1 MMLRKHVL
9 ITGSLLSRLVRGF
22 LVSRFVLLYLAP
34 ASFDVNV
41 ESKHVKLLLDLDN
54 HPSFFTGIL
63 CPMGTNA
70 LDVQPQSPTL
80 RRHNL
85 EYRLA
90 ILVPLHPE
98 ASACQKIKSPSPTE
112 ARIDT
117 TITPARGSLAL

>member
-22 LVSRFVLLYLAP
+22 FVSRFVLLYLAP

-41 ESKHVKLLLDLDN
+41 ESKYVKLLLDLDD

-63 CPMGTNA
+63 CPMPTNA
-70 LDVQPQSPTL
+70 LHVQPQSPTL

-85 EYRLA
+85 EYGLA
-90 ILVPLHPE
+90 ILVPLHLE
-98 ASACQKIKSPSPTE
+98 ASAH
-112 ARIDT
+112 
-117 TITPARGSLAL
+117 